1 MYAFSSFCIIIQ
13 KSRTSLLGGES
24 GTMTEKLRLSLA
36 SKLLITS
43 VLIIVGIT
51 ILFWLPSIVH
61 IQKEELNK
69 NINFAES
76 QTDVIQRALHYGMLT
91 NNREFIKQTIES
103 LASMDNILWIRITD
117 SEGGVHFSS
126 VRGETGARPDSAISN
141 VRDEEGRTSM
151 MKKVR
156 GQRVLE
162 IIQPI
167 HNMHPCYTAKCHAHS
182 KDQKIL
188 GRIETEYSLRSVDA
202 YISKQRYTLA
212 AFGFVFI
219 AVLFVPLY
227 LVVQHFVLSPVV
239 LLKEG
244 IQRVTAGD
252 LSHPI
257 EIDAKDELGM
267 LARSFN
273 SMTKN
278 LQEKSNAVTKELDEY
293 RTSLLHAQKMEAIGT
308 LSAGIAHDF
317 NNILTGILG
326 YSELALD
333 ETTHQPVKEHLQRV
347 LELTQNATEFTKQ
360 ILLIGRKLP
369 PARQPTDINRL
380 IEESMR
386 MLRRMV
392 EENIEIR
399 LIPRTGL
406 HMVNADQSQITQV
419 LMNLVVNAR
428 DAMPKG
434 GAIEIRTG
442 ESHVDEEYCT
452 YYAYA
457 AQGYFVT
464 ITVSDT
470 GEGISEEIKTRIFEP
485 FFTTKVKGK
494 GTGLGLA
501 VSYSI
506 IRAHGGWINFY
517 TEEGKG
523 TAFTIY
529 LPAYGPGPDTVVKS
543 RDISQK
549 QALPRGKECI
559 LLVDDEEVIR
569 DLGKSILHGL
579 GYEVITA
586 ANGEE
591 ALRIYIKRH
600 DEIALVIMDRVMP
613 KIDGIESYKL
623 LKEVNPR
630 VRVIISSGYAADE
643 ALNLK
648 ELGVMGFLDKPYRM
662 AEMANMV
669 RRSIDGGEGES
680 S

>member
-1 MYAFSSFCIIIQ
+1 MTA
-13 KSRTSLLGGES
+13 KLG
-24 GTMTEKLRLSLA
+24 LSLA
-36 SKLLITS
+36 SKLLIAS
-43 VLIIVGIT
+43 VLIIVGISV
-51 ILFWLPSIVH
+51 LFWLPSIVH

-69 NINFAES
+69 NVNFAES
-76 QTDVIQRALHYGMLT
+76 QMDVIQRALYYGMLT

-117 SEGGVHFSS
+117 SKGNAHFSS
-126 VRGETGARPDSAISN
+126 VRDEVSAWPDSAMGN
-141 VRDEEGRTSM
+141 VRDKERRTSM
-151 MKKVR
+151 MKEVR
-156 GQRVLE
+156 GQRVFE

-167 HNMHPCYTAKCHAHS
+167 HNVHPCYTAKCHAHP

-188 GRIETEYSLRSVDA
+188 GRIETGYSLRSVDA
-202 YISKQRYTLA
+202 YISKQKYTLA

-219 AVLFVPLY
+219 SVLFVPLY
-227 LVVQHFVLSPVV
+227 LIVQHFVLSPVA

-252 LSHPI
+252 LSHSI
-257 EIDAKDELGM
+257 EIDTKDELGM
-267 LARSFN
+267 LAKSFN
-273 SMTKN
+273 SMTRK
-278 LQEKSNAVTKELDEY
+278 LEEKSNAVTKELDEY
-293 RTSLLHAQKMEAIGT
+293 RTSLLHAQKMEAMGT

-326 YSELALD
+326 YSELALE
-333 ETTHQPVKEHLQRV
+333 ETTHQPVKEYLQRV

-360 ILLIGRKLP
+360 ILFIGRKLP
-369 PARQPTDINRL
+369 PTSQPLDITQVVAD
-380 IEESMR
+380 SMR
-386 MLRRMV
+386 VLRRMV

-399 LIPRTGL
+399 LIPQAGL
-406 HMVNADQSQITQV
+406 HTVNADQAQISQV

-434 GAIEIRTG
+434 GVIEIRTG
-442 ESHVDEEYCT
+442 ESHVDEEYCAH
-452 YYAYA
+452 YAYA
-457 AQGYFVT
+457 AQGHFVT

-470 GEGISEEIKTRIFEP
+470 GDGISEEIRTRIFEP
-485 FFTTKVKGK
+485 FFTTKLKGK

-506 IRAHGGWINFY
+506 VKAHGGWIHFY
-517 TEEGKG
+517 SEEGKG

-529 LPAYGPGPDTVVKS
+529 LPAFGSGPDTVVNS
-543 RDISQK
+543 REVSQK
-549 QALPRGKECI
+549 QALPKGKECI

-569 DLGKSILHGL
+569 DLGESILRGL
-579 GYEVITA
+579 GYEVVTA
-586 ANGEE
+586 SNGEE
-591 ALRIYIKRH
+591 ALRVYKERC

-623 LKEVNPR
+623 LKGINPH

-648 ELGVMGFLDKPYRM
+648 ELGVLGFLDKPYRM
-662 AEMANMV
+662 AEMARMV
-669 RRSIDGGEGES
+669 RRSIDRGDGES
-680 S
+680 G